1 MRISVKNGGSWTQ
14 TDALWMALSI
24 DRYLRTQKD
33 HPVILSFAGGGG
45 KTSYIRRLAW
55 EGRERGLKVLVM
67 TTTHMAEPEH
77 FAVFKR
83 DLEMVRSMLE
93 KESIAVAGRPVKDGK
108 IAFWDKDFYK
118 QAAALADIVL
128 IEADGSKR
136 LPVKVPGENEPV
148 IPENSSVIICIYGL
162 GAIGKQSDSCCFRLN
177 QSEALLKLKD
187 EEKNGHWIMTE
198 EKMAYLMREGYLI
211 PLRKVFSDSPVIM
224 ALNQADTKEA
234 EEQGKYILKSAGEE
248 QGILTGK
255 MYEES
260 SFDLF

>member
-33 HPVILSFAGGGG
+33 HPLILSFAGGGG

-162 GAIGKQSDSCCFRLN
+162 GCHWKTVRQ
-177 QSEALLKLKD
+177 LLFSFKPVRSPLKI
-187 EEKNGHWIMTE
+187 E
-198 EKMAYLMREGYLI
+198 R
-211 PLRKVFSDSPVIM
+211 
-224 ALNQADTKEA
+224 
-234 EEQGKYILKSAGEE
+234 
-248 QGILTGK
+248 
-255 MYEES
+255 
-260 SFDLF
+260 

>member
-177 QSEALLKLKD
+177 QLEALLKLKD
-187 EEKNGHWIMTE
+187 EEKKRALDHDRGKNGLSHEGRISETF
-198 EKMAYLMREGYLI
+198 EKSIFRLSGDHGAEPGRYKGSRRTGEIHFKVSWRRAGNI
-211 PLRKVFSDSPVIM
+211 NRKNV
-224 ALNQADTKEA
+224 
-234 EEQGKYILKSAGEE
+234 
-248 QGILTGK
+248 
-255 MYEES
+255 
-260 SFDLF
+260 